1 MADNRSIK
9 DINKDLKNQQEQLK
23 ALKKLGEEITSEQK
37 NQIRNLERQ
46 ISQNERIKEQ
56 KLNKIKLDKL
66 EAREFSSFA
75 KKYKQFGLDVQ
86 KQLSG
91 TSKSG
96 SLYLDLGREIAAQ
109 KKIQAKY
116 AESEKQSEQELA
128 ARAAEREN
136 AFSDAAQSLAEQAKA
151 TQKAEDDLR
160 GISEVERK
168 IKDIKESQGIYNA
181 IQKKKLIETLQL
193 TEQLRL
199 KEERLKQI
207 KEEQQSLY
215 EALPDSMQQGLGF
228 AKKLFDSVKNG
239 AVAFV
244 LISGLLLAGISA
256 FTKLDDA
263 AAEFRETT
271 GLTNSQMEGIRSNAN
286 EIAGTFGE
294 LGVDAKGVMDT
305 AAALKTSLG
314 DSAQFSKETLAA
326 LTVLGKNFGITAEN
340 VGKVQGVFEQVG
352 GLSAETAAN
361 VGMQAANMAKVAG
374 VAPAKVFED
383 IAESAEAASTLFRG
397 DINLLAKNAVEAR
410 RLGTN
415 LKEVTK
421 TAERL
426 LDFEGSIEDE
436 LVAATFVGG
445 QFNLSRARA
454 LAMEG
459 KLVDAQK
466 ETLAQIQRSG
476 DFRKQDYFTQK
487 QLAKAAGMSVEEI
500 NKQLNAQE
508 KLSSLSAEQ
517 RKAAEEA
524 INAGLD
530 ITNISAD
537 QLASE
542 TEKFKV
548 QQENQKQMDKLSN
561 AFTSI
566 AATVGSVITPLLEAV
581 IPIVQTILIPIQFV
595 ANLFKEIVGNMFI
608 LLPMLAAMGIY
619 LAVAKKEA
627 IQLAFAN
634 LRGAITGIFK
644 SFAQI
649 PLGIGI
655 PLAIGAV
662 AGLVTM
668 FSKFNKAGD
677 IDSPAD
683 GTTRVSTKEGGLYE
697 LSKNDDLAA
706 GPGISDKLNGGAAGG
721 NLNLAVLSAPLN
733 AMIGELKALRAD
745 LAAGKI
751 AVNMDGVKVSSG
763 IGKVVD
769 GSTRNNFAMAQ
780 A

>member
-1 MADNRSIK
+1 
-9 DINKDLKNQQEQLK
+9 
-23 ALKKLGEEITSEQK
+23 
-37 NQIRNLERQ
+37 
-46 ISQNERIKEQ
+46 
-56 KLNKIKLDKL
+56 
-66 EAREFSSFA
+66 
-75 KKYKQFGLDVQ
+75 
-86 KQLSG
+86 
-91 TSKSG
+91 
-96 SLYLDLGREIAAQ
+96 
-109 KKIQAKY
+109 
-116 AESEKQSEQELA
+116 
-128 ARAAEREN
+128 
-136 AFSDAAQSLAEQAKA
+136 
-151 TQKAEDDLR
+151 
-160 GISEVERK
+160 
-168 IKDIKESQGIYNA
+168 
-181 IQKKKLIETLQL
+181 
-193 TEQLRL
+193 
-199 KEERLKQI
+199 
-207 KEEQQSLY
+207 
-215 EALPDSMQQGLGF
+215 
-228 AKKLFDSVKNG
+228 
-239 AVAFV
+239 
-244 LISGLLLAGISA
+244 
-256 FTKLDDA
+256 
-263 AAEFRETT
+263 
-271 GLTNSQMEGIRSNAN
+271 
-286 EIAGTFGE
+286 
-294 LGVDAKGVMDT
+294 
-305 AAALKTSLG
+305 
-314 DSAQFSKETLAA
+314 
-326 LTVLGKNFGITAEN
+326 
-340 VGKVQGVFEQVG
+340 
-352 GLSAETAAN
+352 
-361 VGMQAANMAKVAG
+361 
-374 VAPAKVFED
+374 
-383 IAESAEAASTLFRG
+383 
-397 DINLLAKNAVEAR
+397 
-410 RLGTN
+410 
-415 LKEVTK
+415 
-421 TAERL
+421 
-426 LDFEGSIEDE
+426 
-436 LVAATFVGG
+436 
-445 QFNLSRARA
+445 
-454 LAMEG
+454 MEG